1 MSNVR
6 IYQCFRYYFFLCF
19 SIYFWPIKQFFWVCF
34 FLPIVFKNILT
45 FSLLTRNTILTLALA
60 LAFPTG
66 ASIIV
71 VTEQRETPL
80 LAPDKINKVLNVV
93 E

>member
-1 MSNVR
+1 M
-6 IYQCFRYYFFLCF
+6 
-19 SIYFWPIKQFFWVCF
+19 
-34 FLPIVFKNILT
+34 T

-71 VTEQRETPL
+71 VNEQRETPL

-93 E
+93 ERCGILIKCLAHLFTVTDFFDEKVFYFFDSTKSAF